1 MQGVR
6 LAVVTNSA
14 VGWQTV
20 RQRWEQDLSE
30 YRPMLFHIEDHRP
43 RLMALTQRYGGRS
56 LGQALAGRDAVRRA
70 IASGANVVLLT
81 TTLNAPLLPADEPAR
96 YLIYGDATTRQL
108 TELYSAKKLGF
119 LGSLVTR
126 QLKRIA
132 NGRTLFLCMSAWY
145 RDALQAE
152 LDISADRLILL
163 PFYIDI
169 EKWRPA
175 SGERRDCQPLRALF
189 IGGDLQRKGGDI
201 IYAIAAMKRFQD
213 VEFHVVS
220 PHAVPASPNVVAHRE
235 LAPDSEALV
244 RLVQS
249 CDVMILPTRADASS
263 LAAVECAAC
272 GVPAIITRV
281 GGTAEIVLD
290 QTTGSVVAAAN
301 VDLFVDELEKY
312 RSNRDLLRIR
322 GANARRHVEQNFSR
336 DKHMSILRGVIAGA
350 D

>member
-6 LAVVTNSA
+6 LAIVTNSA
-14 VGWQTV
+14 VGWRTV

-30 YRPMLFHIEDHRP
+30 YRPMLFHIEDHQR
-43 RLMALTQRYGGRS
+43 RLVALTQRYGGRS
-56 LGQALAGRDAVRRA
+56 LGQALAGRAAVRRA
-70 IASGANVVLLT
+70 IAAGANVVLLT
-81 TTLNAPLLPADEPAR
+81 TTLNAPLLPADKRAR
-96 YLIYGDATTRQL
+96 YLIYGDATTTQL
-108 TELYSAKKLGF
+108 AELYSGKKLGF
-119 LGSLVTR
+119 PGSQVTR
-126 QLKRIA
+126 QLRRIA
-132 NGRTLFLCMSAWY
+132 NGQTLFLCMSAWY

-152 LDISADRLILL
+152 LNVSADRLVLL

-175 SGERRDCQPLRALF
+175 PTEDRDRRPLRALF
-189 IGGDLQRKGGDI
+189 IGGDLRRKGGDI
-201 IYAIAAMKRFQD
+201 VYAVAAMERFRD

-220 PHAVPASPNVVAHRE
+220 PHAVPASPNVAAHRE

-249 CDVMILPTRADASS
+249 CDIMILPTRADASS

-272 GVPAIITRV
+272 GVPTIITRV

-290 QTTGSVVAAAN
+290 ETTGSVVAAAN
-301 VDLFVDELEKY
+301 IDLFADALEKY
-312 RSNRDLLRIR
+312 RSNRDLLRTH

-336 DKHMSILRGVIAGA
+336 LRHMTILRAAIAGA